1 MIGRCSLVDGSMSNG
16 VSRSSSVLD
25 ISNISTIG
33 IINLVVDSLDP
44 AIGKSNRVG
53 SSGGISITVLSS
65 MELGSRVVISNGIFI
80 GIHGRAIIFR
90 LLVGSSMVNRG
101 MVDNRGSM
109 VDNGGSM
116 VDNRSSMVGWSM
128 VNNRGGVVGRGMVDR
143 GGMVGGGMVD
153 RGGMVGRGMVDNRG
167 VIRSRLISRD
177 SSRSMDSSSILL
189 RVVVGIDRLRSSMR
203 LAGYRSMSSSMG
215 FVEGHTDRGSI
226 SMLDHLMVRLVSSS
240 CSKQSNANESLHV
253 L

>member
-1 MIGRCSLVDGSMSNG
+1 MLTNFLSMIGRDSFVDRSMSNG
-16 VSRSSSVLD
+16 VSRSSRVLD

-33 IINLVVDSLDP
+33 IINLVVDSLDS
-44 AIGKSNRVG
+44 AVRKSNRVG

-80 GIHGRAIIFR
+80 GVHCRAIIFR

-101 MVDNRGSM
+101 MVDNRG
-109 VDNGGSM
+109 
-116 VDNRSSMVGWSM
+116 
-128 VNNRGGVVGRGMVDR
+128 
-143 GGMVGGGMVD
+143 GMVGG
-153 RGGMVGRGMVDNRG
+153 GMVDNRG
-167 VIRSRLISRD
+167 VIRSRLVSRN

-203 LAGYRSMSSSMG
+203 LAGYRSMSSSVG
-215 FVEGHTDRGSI
+215 FVEGDTDRGSI

-253 L
+253 G

>member
-128 VNNRGGVVGRGMVDR
+128 VNNRGSVVGGGMVDR

-153 RGGMVGRGMVDNRG
+153 NRG
-167 VIRSRLISRD
+167 VIRSRLVSRD

>member
-90 LLVGSSMVNRG
+90 LFVGSSMVNRG
-101 MVDNRGSM
+101 MVDNRGGM
-109 VDNGGSM
+109 VDHGGSM
-116 VDNRSSMVGWSM
+116 VDNRGSMVGGGM
-128 VNNRGGVVGRGMVDR
+128 VNNR

-153 RGGMVGRGMVDNRG
+153 RGGMVGGGMVDNRG
-167 VIRSRLISRD
+167 VIRSRLVSRD

>member
-1 MIGRCSLVDGSMSNG
+1 MLTNFLSMIGRCSLVDGSMSDR

-25 ISNISTIG
+25 ISNISTIS
-33 IINLVVDSLDP
+33 IINLVVDSLKP
-44 AIGKSNRVG
+44 AVRKRNRVG

-65 MELGSRVVISNGIFI
+65 MELGSRVVISNSIFI

-101 MVDNRGSM
+101 MVDNRGGM
-109 VDNGGSM
+109 VDHGGSM
-116 VDNRSSMVGWSM
+116 VDNRGSVVGGGM
-128 VNNRGGVVGRGMVDR
+128 VNNRCGMIGGGMVDR

-153 RGGMVGRGMVDNRG
+153 NRG
-167 VIRSRLISRD
+167 VIRSRLVSRD
-177 SSRSMDSSSILL
+177 SSRSMDCSSILL

-253 L
+253 G

>member
-109 VDNGGSM
+109 VNNRGSM
-116 VDNRSSMVGWSM
+116 VDYRGSMVGRSVVNSRGSMVGGGMMDNRGGMVCGGM
-128 VNNRGGVVGRGMVDR
+128 VNNRG
-143 GGMVGGGMVD
+143 
-153 RGGMVGRGMVDNRG
+153 
-167 VIRSRLISRD
+167 VIGSRLVSRD

>member
-1 MIGRCSLVDGSMSNG
+1 MSNG
-16 VSRSSSVLD
+16 VSRSSRVLD
-25 ISNISTIG
+25 ISNISTIS
-33 IINLVVDSLDP
+33 IINLVVDSLDS
-44 AIGKSNRVG
+44 AIGESNRVG

-116 VDNRSSMVGWSM
+116 VDNGGSMVDNRGSMVGWS
-128 VNNRGGVVGRGMVDR
+128 VVNRGS
-143 GGMVGGGMVD
+143 
-153 RGGMVGRGMVDNRG
+153 MVGRGMVDNRG
-167 VIRSRLISRD
+167 VIRSRLVSRD

-203 LAGYRSMSSSMG
+203 LAGY
-215 FVEGHTDRGSI
+215 
-226 SMLDHLMVRLVSSS
+226 
-240 CSKQSNANESLHV
+240 
-253 L
+253 

>member
-1 MIGRCSLVDGSMSNG
+1 MLTNFLSMIGRCSLVDGSMSNG
-16 VSRSSSVLD
+16 VSRSSRVLD

-33 IINLVVDSLDP
+33 IINLVVDSLDS

-53 SSGGISITVLSS
+53 SSGGISITVLSC
-65 MELGSRVVISNGIFI
+65 MELSSRVVISNGIFI

-203 LAGYRSMSSSMG
+203 LAGY
-215 FVEGHTDRGSI
+215 
-226 SMLDHLMVRLVSSS
+226 
-240 CSKQSNANESLHV
+240 
-253 L
+253 

>member
-1 MIGRCSLVDGSMSNG
+1 MGSG
-16 VSRSSSVLD
+16 
-25 ISNISTIG
+25 
-33 IINLVVDSLDP
+33 
-44 AIGKSNRVG
+44 
-53 SSGGISITVLSS
+53 
-65 MELGSRVVISNGIFI
+65 
-80 GIHGRAIIFR
+80 
-90 LLVGSSMVNRG
+90 SMVNDRGSMVGGG
-101 MVDNRGSM
+101 MVNNRGSM
-109 VDNGGSM
+109 VGG
-116 VDNRSSMVGWSM
+116 
-128 VNNRGGVVGRGMVDR
+128 GMVDR

-153 RGGMVGRGMVDNRG
+153 NRG
-167 VIRSRLISRD
+167 VIRSRLVSRD

-253 L
+253 GRL

>member
-1 MIGRCSLVDGSMSNG
+1 MSNG

-33 IINLVVDSLDP
+33 IINLVVDSLEP

-65 MELGSRVVISNGIFI
+65 VELGSRVVISNGIFI
-80 GIHGRAIIFR
+80 GIHCRAIIFR
-90 LLVGSSMVNRG
+90 LLVRSSMVDSS

-109 VDNGGSM
+109 VDYRGSM
-116 VDNRSSMVGWSM
+116 VGGSVVNDRGSMVG
-128 VNNRGGVVGRGMVDR
+128 GGVMNNR
-143 GGMVGGGMVD
+143 GGMVGG
-153 RGGMVGRGMVDNRG
+153 GMVDNRG
-167 VIRSRLISRD
+167 VIRSRLVSRD

-240 CSKQSNANESLHV
+240 CSEQSNANESLHV
-253 L
+253 E

>member
-128 VNNRGGVVGRGMVDR
+128 VNNRGSMVGGAMVDR
-143 GGMVGGGMVD
+143 GSMVGW
-153 RGGMVGRGMVDNRG
+153 GMVDNRG
-167 VIRSRLISRD
+167 MIRSRLISRD
-177 SSRSMDSSSILL
+177 SSRGMDSSSILL

>member
-128 VNNRGGVVGRGMVDR
+128 VNNRGG
-143 GGMVGGGMVD
+143 MVGGGMVN
-153 RGGMVGRGMVDNRG
+153 RGSMVGWGMVDNRG

>member
-1 MIGRCSLVDGSMSNG
+1 MLTNFLSMIGRCSLVDGSMSNG
-16 VSRSSSVLD
+16 VSRSSRVLD
-25 ISNISTIG
+25 ISNISTIS
-33 IINLVVDSLDP
+33 IINLVVDSLDS

-53 SSGGISITVLSS
+53 SSGGISITILSC
-65 MELGSRVVISNGIFI
+65 MELSSRVVISNGIII

-101 MVDNRGSM
+101 MVDNRGS
-109 VDNGGSM
+109 
-116 VDNRSSMVGWSM
+116 
-128 VNNRGGVVGRGMVDR
+128 VVGGGMVDR

-153 RGGMVGRGMVDNRG
+153 NRG
-167 VIRSRLISRD
+167 VIRSRLVSRD

-253 L
+253 G

>member
-109 VDNGGSM
+109 VDHGGSM
-116 VDNRSSMVGWSM
+116 VDNRGSMVGGGM
-128 VNNRGGVVGRGMVDR
+128 VNNR

-153 RGGMVGRGMVDNRG
+153 RGGMVGGGMVDNRG
-167 VIRSRLISRD
+167 VIRSRLVSRD

>member
-1 MIGRCSLVDGSMSNG
+1 MLTNFLSMIGRDSFVDRSMSNG
-16 VSRSSSVLD
+16 VSRSSRVLD

-33 IINLVVDSLDP
+33 IINLVVDSLDS
-44 AIGKSNRVG
+44 AVRKSNRVG

-80 GIHGRAIIFR
+80 GVHCRAIIFR

-109 VDNGGSM
+109 VGG
-116 VDNRSSMVGWSM
+116 GM
-128 VNNRGGVVGRGMVDR
+128 VNNRSS
-143 GGMVGGGMVD
+143 MVGGGMVD
-153 RGGMVGRGMVDNRG
+153 RGSMVGGSMVDNRG
-167 VIRSRLISRD
+167 VIRSRLVSRD

-203 LAGYRSMSSSMG
+203 LTGYRSM
-215 FVEGHTDRGSI
+215 
-226 SMLDHLMVRLVSSS
+226 
-240 CSKQSNANESLHV
+240 
-253 L
+253 